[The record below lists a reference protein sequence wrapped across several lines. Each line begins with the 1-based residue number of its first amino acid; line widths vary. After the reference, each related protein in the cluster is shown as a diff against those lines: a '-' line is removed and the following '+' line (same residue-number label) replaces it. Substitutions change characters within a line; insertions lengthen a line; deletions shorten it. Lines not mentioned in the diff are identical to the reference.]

1 MNRRTQGSTVVVAVS
16 PSLDTTI
23 NTATLTYSNGGKTV
37 KNTGGTTNRSALSLS
52 TKSSGKWYWE
62 INIDATGGGAS
73 AVGVAGVGFN
83 TAANPIGANTTN
95 VIDNAAA
102 VIWYNNSNTT
112 GLTITTGDRMAIA
125 FDVGTLTFWIGKVS
139 AGVIT
144 WQGTSNPGT
153 PTGGRV
159 CAGITAPVQAMLLLN
174 NLNDQFT
181 LCLARADQNAAT
193 LPSGFSSWA

>member
-1 MNRRTQGSTVVVAVS
+1 
-16 PSLDTTI
+16 
-23 NTATLTYSNGGKTV
+23 
-37 KNTGGTTNRSALSLS
+37 
-52 TKSSGKWYWE
+52 
-62 INIDATGGGAS
+62 
-73 AVGVAGVGFN
+73 
-83 TAANPIGANTTN
+83 
-95 VIDNAAA
+95 
-102 VIWYNNSNTT
+102 
-112 GLTITTGDRMAIA
+112 MAIA

-159 CAGITAPVQAMLLLN
+159 CAGITTPVQAMLLLN

-193 LPSGFSSWA
+193 LPNGFSSFA